1 MLNPH
6 CLLCLVFIIFKAFLF
21 NFLYRRTLHLD
32 SIQICNDNLFRK
44 MYCCLAFCYHCFKE
58 ILSPHIN
65 SNCFASHANCALWI
79 QRQFI
84 TGFSRDL
91 GKICWRGGGIF
102 GDIRGL
108 YNATATCQITRA
120 ANQQRSWLIFIS
132 IIALPCTS
140 LSHCSCSILFKL
152 DFSKLLHILF

>member
-1 MLNPH
+1 
-6 CLLCLVFIIFKAFLF
+6 
-21 NFLYRRTLHLD
+21 
-32 SIQICNDNLFRK
+32 
-44 MYCCLAFCYHCFKE
+44 MYCCLAFCSHCFKE

-65 SNCFASHANCALWI
+65 LNCFASHANCALWI

-91 GKICWRGGGIF
+91 GKICWRGGEGGIF

-120 ANQQRSWLIFIS
+120 ANQQRSWLIFIGHKS
-132 IIALPCTS
+132 DHCLALSVPESRTA
-140 LSHCSCSILFKL
+140 LVQYCSNWICQSCYI
-152 DFSKLLHILF
+152 DFSKLLDGWICQNW